1 MRMREISL
9 EGGLKPM
16 MRARSAIS
24 ALHGVVAAEPMP
36 GRSALRVW
44 RSEAVSDEALLSAAA
59 KSGVRARII
68 R

>member
-1 MRMREISL
+1 MRRREISL

-16 MRARSAIS
+16 MRAREAIS
-24 ALHGVVAAEPMP
+24 ALPGVVAAEPVT

-44 RSEAVSDEALLSAAA
+44 RSDDVSDEALLAAA
-59 KSGVRARII
+59 GQSGAQARII

>member
-1 MRMREISL
+1 MRRREISL

-16 MRARSAIS
+16 MCARDAIS
-24 ALHGVVAAEPMP
+24 ALHGVVAVEPMP

-44 RSEAVSDEALLSAAA
+44 QSDDVRDEALLSAAGQ
-59 KSGVRARII
+59 SGAQARIV

>member
-16 MRARSAIS
+16 MRAREAIS
-24 ALHGVVAAEPMP
+24 ALPGVVAAEPVT

-44 RSEAVSDEALLSAAA
+44 QSDDVSDEALLAAA
-59 KSGVRARII
+59 GKSGAQARII